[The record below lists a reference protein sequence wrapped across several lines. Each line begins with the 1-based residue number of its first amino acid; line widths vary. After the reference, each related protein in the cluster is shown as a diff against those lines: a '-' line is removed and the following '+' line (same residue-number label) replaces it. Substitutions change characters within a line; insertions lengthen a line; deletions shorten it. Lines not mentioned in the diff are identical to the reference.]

1 MGGASP
7 YRARFIG
14 LPNGQP
20 SRDSEGVP
28 LGDNGEKYF
37 GLVNL
42 SNTCYV
48 NSVVQA
54 LYFCLPFR
62 KAAIRH
68 LSEDKEDDSTGD
80 SLLNSLCELFAQID
94 SQKRSV
100 GCITPRRFLSRLR
113 KANDLFCNAEHQDAH
128 EFMQFLLNDIAENLK
143 ARALR
148 QRKRDQ
154 QRLQSQQPQTAQQG
168 LLPDDDEQ
176 VEDEPRTWIHDIF
189 QGYLVNQMKCLCCE
203 NVTVRR
209 ETFLDLSVDIERHT
223 SIAACLRAFESTELL
238 RSGNKFFC
246 DMCGCLQEAEK
257 RLRIYQLPSVLML
270 HLKRFKYMERL
281 GRSCRL
287 PYRVVFPLQLRVVE
301 HRPPRRHAAAGTP
314 GYDAGGVSMDA
325 PIGPDGE
332 ELAQAP
338 SRLFELRAVVVHI
351 GRDSSRGHYV
361 AIVRSG
367 DRFVLLDDDVVRV
380 VEPEVLRSFYGTAG
394 SAFPGGSSGGGS
406 SGSGHER
413 HSNHHSGSA
422 GWGGHESGEHG
433 NSRSGSSDRYPS
445 HSQSTPLY
453 ERAPEGTCCGY
464 LLMYEAVDGAPEH
477 EAGQVLDV
485 HSLDVGSAAD
495 WISED
500 RNLTDSDSDS
510 GEEQP
515 GAVPER
521 PQINTTDD
529 SEVTQAFEQRCIP
542 RGPASRNQQYAAG
555 SPHAAAPAAAAGL
568 AGGSQDPRNR
578 GLAPNSG
585 VGHGGAF
592 AWTAA
597 DDEGGRAPASNGNY
611 GAHGVRTLGSVVPAV
626 GSAEAVSPSRV
637 NVVTMPSPAG
647 TEETD
652 GG

>member
-1 MGGASP
+1 MGSASP

-48 NSVVQA
+48 NSVLQA

-68 LSEDKEDDSTGD
+68 LSEDDSNGD
-80 SLLNSLCELFAQID
+80 SLLNSLSELFAQIE

-100 GCITPRRFLSRLR
+100 GCITPRRFLARLR

-143 ARALR
+143 AQVLR
-148 QRKRDQ
+148 QRKREQEKSQSHQAGPQRIQ
-154 QRLQSQQPQTAQQG
+154 QNE
-168 LLPDDDEQ
+168 DEQ
-176 VEDEPRTWIHDIF
+176 PEEPRTWIHNIF

-203 NVTVRR
+203 NVTARR

-301 HRPPRRHAAAGTP
+301 HRPPRRHSPMEKSPQSADGDEAAP
-314 GYDAGGVSMDA
+314 
-325 PIGPDGE
+325 P
-332 ELAQAP
+332 AQPP
-338 SRLFELRAVVVHI
+338 SRLFELRSVVVHI

-361 AIVRSG
+361 SVVRSG

-394 SAFPGGSSGGGS
+394 GNFQSGGAAGSSSGGERHHSSGGGW
-406 SGSGHER
+406 
-413 HSNHHSGSA
+413 SA
-422 GWGGHESGEHG
+422 SDAADNGQ
-433 NSRSGSSDRYPS
+433 RQGSSERYPP
-445 HSQSTPLY
+445 HSSSTPLY

-464 LLMYEAVDGAPEH
+464 LLLYEAVDGIPDT
-477 EAGQVLDV
+477 EAGSVV
-485 HSLDVGSAAD
+485 DVGSAAD

-500 RNLTDSDSDS
+500 RNLSDSDS
-510 GEEQP
+510 GESTEERP
-515 GAVPER
+515 GLSTPER
-521 PQINTTDD
+521 PHNVNTTDD

-542 RGPASRNQQYAAG
+542 RTPVSQNQYSAG
-555 SPHAAAPAAAAGL
+555 SPNAASPAAASP
-568 AGGSQDPRNR
+568 GSQDPRNR
-578 GLAPNSG
+578 AAPNSG
-585 VGHGGAF
+585 AGHGGAF

-597 DDEGGRAPASNGNY
+597 DEDGGRAPALSGSH

-637 NVVTMPSPAG
+637 NVVTTPSPAASVASAA
-647 TEETD
+647 EDTD
-652 GG
+652 RG

>member
-1 MGGASP
+1 MGSASP

-20 SRDSEGVP
+20 SCDSEGVP

-37 GLVNL
+37 GLVNA

-48 NSVVQA
+48 NSVLQA
-54 LYFCLPFR
+54 LYFCSPFR

-68 LSEDKEDDSTGD
+68 LSEDKEDDSNGET
-80 SLLNSLCELFAQID
+80 LLNSLSELFAQID

-100 GCITPRRFLSRLR
+100 GCITPRRFLSRVR

-143 ARALR
+143 AMVLA

-154 QRLQSQQPQTAQQG
+154 QRLQSQQPQGAQQG
-168 LLPDDDEQ
+168 AQQPADDDEQ
-176 VEDEPRTWIHDIF
+176 EEPRTWIHDIF

-270 HLKRFKYMERL
+270 HLKRFKYIERV
-281 GRSCRL
+281 GKSCRL

-301 HRPPRRHAAAGTP
+301 HRPPRRGAPAGSP
-314 GYDAGGVSMDA
+314 SSGRDAGATGMEPPSLDS
-325 PIGPDGE
+325 E
-332 ELAQAP
+332 ETSAAQPP
-338 SRLFELRAVVVHI
+338 SRLYELRSVVIHI
-351 GRDSSRGHYV
+351 GRDAGRGHYV
-361 AIVRSG
+361 TVVRSG

-380 VEPEVLRSFYGTAG
+380 VEPEVLRSFFG
-394 SAFPGGSSGGGS
+394 SAGTGQSSGGS
-406 SGSGHER
+406 SGS
-413 HSNHHSGSA
+413 
-422 GWGGHESGEHG
+422 HES
-433 NSRSGSSDRYPS
+433 NRPSSSS
-445 HSQSTPLY
+445 HSASTPLY

-464 LLMYEAVDGAPEH
+464 LLLYEAVDGAPDH
-477 EAGQVLDV
+477 DAGADM
-485 HSLDVGSAAD
+485 GAAAD

-500 RNLTDSDSDS
+500 RNLDDSDS
-510 GEEQP
+510 GDSAEEHG
-515 GAVPER
+515 GAVPDR
-521 PQINTTDD
+521 PQVNTTDD

-542 RGPASRNQQYAAG
+542 RGPASRNQYAAG
-555 SPHAAAPAAAAGL
+555 SPNAAASAAAAAAAG
-568 AGGSQDPRNR
+568 GQDPRNR
-578 GLAPNSG
+578 TALNSSA
-585 VGHGGAF
+585 GHGGAF

-597 DDEGGRAPASNGNY
+597 DEAGSRVPAAAANY
-611 GAHGVRTLGSVVPAV
+611 GVKTLGSVVPAV

-647 TEETD
+647 SVTNGAEEPD
-652 GG
+652 RG

>member
-48 NSVVQA
+48 NSVLQA
-54 LYFCLPFR
+54 LYFCSTFR
-62 KAAIRH
+62 KAAIKH
-68 LSEDKEDDSTGD
+68 LSEDKEDDSNGD
-80 SLLNSLCELFAQID
+80 SLLNSLSELFAQID

-100 GCITPRRFLSRLR
+100 GCITPRRFLARVR

-143 ARALR
+143 ARALK

-154 QRLQSQQPQTAQQG
+154 QRSQSQQQQAIP
-168 LLPDDDEQ
+168 PDDDEQ
-176 VEDEPRTWIHDIF
+176 PEEEPRTWIHDIF

-223 SIAACLRAFESTELL
+223 SIAACLRTFESTELL

-270 HLKRFKYMERL
+270 HLKRFKYVERL

-301 HRPPRRHAAAGTP
+301 HRPPRRHAAGSPVAKGSH
-314 GYDAGGVSMDA
+314 DAGIENTPLSS
-325 PIGPDGE
+325 DGE
-332 ELAQAP
+332 EPSSPSQPP
-338 SRLFELRAVVVHI
+338 SRLFELRSVVVHI

-361 AIVRSG
+361 TVVRSG

-394 SAFPGGSSGGGS
+394 GASYPASGGSSS
-406 SGSGHER
+406 TGHER
-413 HSNHHSGSA
+413 YPSQHTSSGGWSGNDNADTGNRSSEHSFS
-422 GWGGHESGEHG
+422 
-433 NSRSGSSDRYPS
+433 SRST
-445 HSQSTPLY
+445 STPLY

-464 LLMYEAVDGAPEH
+464 LLLYEAVDGAPDH
-477 EAGQVLDV
+477 EATSVLDV
-485 HSLDVGSAAD
+485 GAVAD

-500 RNLTDSDSDS
+500 RNLTDSDSDRS
-510 GEEQP
+510 TEDRP
-515 GAVPER
+515 GSVPDR
-521 PQINTTDD
+521 PINMTDD

-542 RGPASRNQQYAAG
+542 RGPASRNQQYPAG
-555 SPHAAAPAAAAGL
+555 SPLSATPTSAGMAAG
-568 AGGSQDPRNR
+568 QDPRNR
-578 GLAPNSG
+578 AALNSNA
-585 VGHGGAF
+585 GHGGAF

-597 DDEGGRAPASNGNY
+597 DEEGGRAPTATGNH

-626 GSAEAVSPSRV
+626 GSADAVSPSRV

-647 TEETD
+647 SVVASTEEPD